1 MDMTHAPAVSTWH
14 LRQFS
19 VFDDFDHGEL
29 ERVANRL
36 HIREF
41 RSRDP
46 VFLPGDIPGNVYLL
60 LSGRVKITR
69 TDPATGKEHSL
80 YVVSPGEMFG
90 ILARQEKGRGNT
102 GAIAIQRSLVGHL
115 RSEEFDRL
123 MKNDS
128 FAREVTRLMGRRLVQ
143 MVAHVDDLVFR
154 DVHRRLLRLLVQLSE
169 QFPGEAK
176 SGLLI
181 DVRLTQEDMAE
192 LIGTSRESVNI
203 ALNDFRRG
211 GLIALHGHRVIVRDV
226 HRLAEAAR

>member
-1 MDMTHAPAVSTWH
+1 MTQAPSVSTWH
-14 LRQFS
+14 LRQFG
-19 VFDDFDHGEL
+19 VFDDLDHGEL
-29 ERVANRL
+29 ERVASRL

-46 VFLPGDIPGNVYLL
+46 VFLPGDIAANVYLL

-80 YVVSPGEMFG
+80 YVVSPGELFG
-90 ILARQEKGRGNT
+90 ILARQEAGRGNT
-102 GAIAIQRSLVGHL
+102 GAIAVQRSLVGLL
-115 RSEEFDRL
+115 RSGEFDRL
-123 MKNDS
+123 MKSDS
-128 FAREVTRLMGRRLVQ
+128 FAREVMRLMGRRLVQ

-154 DVHRRLLRLLVQLSE
+154 DVHRRLLRLLLQLSE

-181 DVRLTQEDMAE
+181 DVRLTQEDIAE

-203 ALNDFRRG
+203 ALSDFRRE
-211 GLIALHGHRVIVRDV
+211 GLIDLHGHRVIVRDIR
-226 HRLAEAAR
+226 RLTEAAR